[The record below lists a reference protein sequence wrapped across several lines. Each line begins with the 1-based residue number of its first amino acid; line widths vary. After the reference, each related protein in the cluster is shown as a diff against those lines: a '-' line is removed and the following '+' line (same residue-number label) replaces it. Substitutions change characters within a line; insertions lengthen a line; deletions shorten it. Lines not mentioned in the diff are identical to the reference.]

1 MQLPKANFSLSSQ
14 EKWLCLGRVQ
24 SAEFPVLSEPG
35 AHAEKDPSG
44 GHGQVSL

>member
-14 EKWLCLGRVQ
+14 EKWLP
-24 SAEFPVLSEPG
+24 EPVLSEPG